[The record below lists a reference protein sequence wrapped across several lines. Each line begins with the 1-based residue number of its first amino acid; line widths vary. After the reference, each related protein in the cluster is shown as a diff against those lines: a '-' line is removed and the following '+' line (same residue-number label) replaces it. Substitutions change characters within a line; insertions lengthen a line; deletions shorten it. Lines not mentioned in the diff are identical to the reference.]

1 MKIGFTGT
9 MSVGKTTLVKALKN
23 LPQFKDYIFATE
35 RSAYLSSLGIP
46 LNYETTIEGQTIFLA
61 ERVNELMNPNLI
73 TDRTILDVIAF
84 TNRAQKISIMDKD
97 AFADYASRFIKQ
109 YDYIFYIS
117 PKGMGIED
125 NGVRETNFDYRIEI
139 DEEIQKLIL
148 KYNPNYYN
156 LCGSTKERI
165 EQIME
170 NIKSQYVLS

>member
-9 MSVGKTTLVKALKN
+9 MSVGKTTLVNALKN
-23 LPQFKDYIFATE
+23 LPQFEGYTFTTE

-61 ERVNELMNPNLI
+61 ERVSELMNPNLI

-84 TNRAQKISIMDKD
+84 TNRAQKVSIMDRD
-97 AFADYASRFIKQ
+97 AFAEYACRFIKQ

-117 PKGMGIED
+117 PKGMDIED
-125 NGVRETNFDYRIEI
+125 NGVRETDTNYRAEI

-148 KYNPNYYN
+148 KYNPPYYE
-156 LCGSTKERI
+156 LKGSTEERI
-165 EQIME
+165 GQIMKVIE
-170 NIKSQYVLS
+170 PQYVLS